1 MKQWKR
7 LVFYLILNIIVSACA
22 TLGVLLAWDYFK
34 TPSEP
39 LAMVA
44 ITPEAPETGSAPTP
58 TSPASQ
64 ATEAPG
70 TPAFEIPQNVD
81 QYEVEFG
88 DTLGLIA
95 ERFDVSVDDLMELN
109 ALKDPNS
116 LSVGMIIYVPL
127 PASKRPTPTSGP
139 TNTPPGPTRTPSGP
153 PVEAGVIINSV
164 IGVGDIASEHV
175 FISRTGD
182 GELSL
187 VDWRLEDEDGNVYVF
202 PMLSLFERGAVNV
215 WSKAGANTVVDV
227 YWGVQS
233 PLWERGEKVTLR
245 DAQGNV
251 RATYTIP

>member
-7 LVFYLILNIIVSACA
+7 LAFYLILNIIVSVCV

-34 TPSEP
+34 APSEP

-44 ITPEAPETGSAPTP
+44 DTTEALESGSAPTS
-58 TSPASQ
+58 TSPVSQ
-64 ATEAPG
+64 ITETPG
-70 TPAFEIPQNVD
+70 TPVLDIPQNVD

-95 ERFDVSVDDLMELN
+95 ERFDVSVEDLMELN

-127 PASKRPTPTSGP
+127 PASKRPTPTQGATNTPSGP
-139 TNTPPGPTRTPSGP
+139 TNTPSGP

-187 VDWRLEDEDGNVYVF
+187 AEWRLEDEDGNVYVF

-215 WSKAGANTVVDV
+215 WTKLGANTVVDV
-227 YWGVQS
+227 FWGLQS
-233 PLWERGEKVTLR
+233 PVWERGEQVTLR
-245 DAQGNV
+245 DAQGAV